1 MPGPGV
7 LAVVV
12 IAVFVGAALNA
23 LAGFG
28 FALVT
33 VPVMALVVG
42 PKDAVVLSAIV
53 GLVSNWGVLV
63 RNRSDVDRPVA
74 ARVLLGSM
82 VGMPLGVLVLT
93 RIAEDPLK
101 ILIAVA
107 VLASAAVLAT
117 GRTLAD
123 PRPRTDVVA
132 GFASGLFN
140 TSIGISGPPVVMLL
154 AGRGMAKAPFRATS
168 VTVFGIAGVVALVLF
183 GISGRYDQTVLVA
196 AAVALPAMPLGWL
209 TGDRLH
215 RRFDEE
221 PFRRL
226 VLVLMVVTA
235 SVVIAGVIG
244 G

>member
-7 LAVVV
+7 LAVVAA
-12 IAVFVGAALNA
+12 AVFAGAALNA

-33 VPVMALVVG
+33 VPLMALVVG

-63 RNRSDVDRPVA
+63 RSRADVDRPVA
-74 ARVLLGSM
+74 TRILVGSF

-107 VLASAAVLAT
+107 VLISAAVLAT
-117 GRTLAD
+117 GRTLSD
-123 PRPRTDVVA
+123 PRPRTDVAA

-154 AGRGMAKAPFRATS
+154 AGRDMAKAPFRATS

-183 GISGRYDQTVLVA
+183 AVSGRFDRTVLVA
-196 AAVALPAMPLGWL
+196 AAVALPATPLGWFA
-209 TGDRLH
+209 GDRIH
-215 RRFDEE
+215 RRVDEE

-226 VLVLMVVTA
+226 VLALMVVTA
-235 SVVIAGVIG
+235 TVVIAGVVG
-244 G
+244 S